1 MIVKRANGDLNVAYR
16 PCRFSDVIGNRVVVN
31 MLSNAVV
38 QNKIPHAIMFTGN
51 SGCGKTT
58 MARIVALALN
68 CFEPEGSEPCLKC
81 DACKS
86 ILDLNSFAVIELDG
100 ARAGNV
106 DTIRS
111 VLDDLP
117 SAPMGMEKNKVLI
130 IDEAHNLTPPS
141 KSEKALLKFLEDTPP
156 HVYVIL
162 CTNEP
167 QKFEDVTINR
177 CKAIQFSR
185 LSDSEIFTLLEEVSQ
200 FEGFPYN
207 PEILKYIEE
216 ESNGVPRQALTYLQ
230 LISVEG
236 SWTKEAASLLVN
248 AGIDIDEMEI
258 VDFCRLL
265 VKKNPFKSLLEAY
278 KKIKKIPPER
288 VRINMR
294 GFLVGCI
301 KNAKNIEEAKRFHAA
316 TEVLRSPYFHAKP
329 EHDLISDIFKITTI
343 LRGN

>member
-16 PCRFSDVIGNRVVVN
+16 PCKFSDVIGNKFAVN

-38 QNKIPHAIMFTGN
+38 KKMIPHAMLFTGN

-68 CFEPEGSEPCLKC
+68 CFEPEGPEPCLKC

-86 ILDLNSFAVIELDG
+86 ILSLNSFAVIELDG

-106 DTIRS
+106 DIIRS

-117 SAPMGMEKNKVLI
+117 SASMGMEKNKVLI

-141 KSEKALLKFLEDTPP
+141 KSEKALLKFLEDTPS

-167 QKFEDVTINR
+167 HKFEDVTINR
-177 CKAIQFSR
+177 CKTVQFSR
-185 LSDSEIFTLLEEVSQ
+185 LSELEILKLLEEVSQ
-200 FEGFPYN
+200 FEGFSYN
-207 PEILKYIEE
+207 SDVLKYIVD

-230 LISVEG
+230 LVSLEG

-248 AGIDIDEMEI
+248 AGIDIDEIEV
-258 VDFCRLL
+258 VDFCRA
-265 VKKNPFKSLLEAY
+265 VVNRAPFKTLLQHY
-278 KKIKKIPPER
+278 KKIKKIPAEKI
-288 VRINMR
+288 RINMR
-294 GFLVGCI
+294 GFLIGCV
-301 KNAKNIEEAKRFHAA
+301 KKAKNINEAKMFHEAA
-316 TEVLRSPYFHAKP
+316 EILRSPYYNARP
-329 EHDLISDIFKITTI
+329 EHDLISDVFKITTI